1 MKKSLSIEEF
11 LETRPDITPEML
23 EEGRLL
29 VEAKIKGYE
38 LQQARKACGMTQKEV
53 AAKMGVSQKRI
64 SDLEN
69 GSIDVMQVETLRRYI
84 TSLGGTKRR
93 HISSVE
99 DSRPACTCATYHMP
113 APFPRTCRTAPSKE
127 KRMNSCAP
135 PPPSGNG
142 RSCRAGCASIHPLV
156 DRRNALCDDFA
167 FSRYVT
173 SLATPVFVAQIQ
185 QSRRKK
191 KATSA
196 LPSLN
201 DHAMLYIVRCY
212 IHNIHDTL
220 RRCETYF
227 K

>member
-1 MKKSLSIEEF
+1 MNDRNQSRSLSVSGKNEF
-11 LETRPDITPEML
+11 SSLPSSRMGMGTRDSS
-23 EEGRLL
+23 RLSASASSVTKNRYPGNSSRL
-29 VEAKIKGYE
+29 TRRHSPRIFHMTSYS
-38 LQQARKACGMTQKEV
+38 GMKQSSMTE
-53 AAKMGVSQKRI
+53 
-64 SDLEN
+64 
-69 GSIDVMQVETLRRYI
+69 
-84 TSLGGTKRR
+84 GGTKRR
-93 HISSVE
+93 HISSVD

-113 APFPRTCRTAPSKE
+113 APFPRTRRTAPPKE

-173 SLATPVFVAQIQ
+173 SLSAPVLVAQIQ

-191 KATSA
+191 KATRA
-196 LPSLN
+196 FPSLN